1 MLREI
6 TDAFAGRMRLCHAD
20 LEIEGEGAQYID
32 CSETPSP
39 MHSSN
44 SVSDAQPD
52 VLLRMPPP
60 HVSSDLVSTPLS
72 TAGRAL
78 SAQSSSISA
87 SAAPGEVTELPT
99 TTSVIQQMEG
109 LRSIPRSHSD
119 PHLQHTYPSL
129 PRSTSAS
136 STSNHQRNS
145 SHSSNAGA
153 NNTQNAHSP
162 SLLGNFFPV
171 AASSH
176 GSKKGP
182 GGPTTPSRGPTTPSR
197 HSAGEPRHARKQSVP
212 DAHRAHRAHV
222 RPATP
227 PIDGQDAPVGAS
239 ASQNGAWRLTPKHV
253 GLPMLRHVCPIL

>member
-6 TDAFAGRMRLCHAD
+6 ADAFRMRLCHAD

-52 VLLRMPPP
+52 TLLRMPPP

-72 TAGRAL
+72 AAGRAL

-99 TTSVIQQMEG
+99 TTSVIQQMQG

-182 GGPTTPSRGPTTPSR
+182 GGTPPSR
-197 HSAGEPRHARKQSVP
+197 HSAGEPRHARKKSVP
-212 DAHRAHRAHV
+212 DAHRAHRAHI

-227 PIDGQDAPVGAS
+227 PIDGQDAPVGTS
-239 ASQNGAWRLTPKHV
+239 ASQNGAWWLTPKHV
-253 GLPMLRHVCPIL
+253 GCPMLRHVCPIL